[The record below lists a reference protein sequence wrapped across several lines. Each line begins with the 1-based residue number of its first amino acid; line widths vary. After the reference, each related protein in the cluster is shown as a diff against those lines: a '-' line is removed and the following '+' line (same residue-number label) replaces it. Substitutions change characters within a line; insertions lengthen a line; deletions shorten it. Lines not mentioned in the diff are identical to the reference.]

1 MTQYQWVN
9 RDINNEERIM
19 WILAT
24 WLIVAIIVAMVFGSM
39 ARRSSNYTDREITT
53 KVAGG
58 EHSHL
63 TK

>member
-1 MTQYQWVN
+1 
-9 RDINNEERIM
+9 M

-24 WLIVAIIVAMVFGSM
+24 WLIVALVVAMIFGSM
-39 ARRSSNYTDREITT
+39 ARRSSSFTDREITT

>member
-1 MTQYQWVN
+1 
-9 RDINNEERIM
+9 M
-19 WILAT
+19 WIIAI
-24 WLIVAIIVAMVFGSM
+24 WLVVALLVAMIFGSM

-53 KVAGG
+53 RAAGG

>member
-1 MTQYQWVN
+1 
-9 RDINNEERIM
+9 M
-19 WILAT
+19 WILAA
-24 WLIVAIIVAMVFGSM
+24 WLIVALAVAMIFGSM
-39 ARRSSNYTDREITT
+39 ARRSSTYTDREITT